1 VTIRL
6 ATPRDYDAALKIIG
20 DAFGLAAIAPTVHT
34 TVADSEHGQLL
45 VATDED
51 GRIVGTGA
59 SVGFGA
65 TGWIGGIAVA
75 EEARGR
81 GLGRA
86 LTEASI
92 DALGPRETYLLL
104 ASELGRPIYDRLGFV
119 PEQHYR
125 KFWTPDHAHPVP
137 SDIRPLTAADRRAVA
152 ALDARVTGEDR
163 TLALDV
169 GLEGGVATLDL
180 AAVALRPPWPALP
193 ILARDRNAG
202 AVMLNAVL
210 GPGIR
215 VAVPEANEPAVDVL
229 LTLGASEGEPVLR
242 MRRGPAVAWRP
253 EELWGVFSLFFG

>member
-6 ATPRDYDAALKIIG
+6 ATPADYGAALQIIG
-20 DAFGLAAIAPTVHT
+20 DAFGLAAVAPTVHT
-34 TVADSEHGQLL
+34 EVNDSSYGQLL
-45 VATDED
+45 VAEVD

-75 EEARGR
+75 DDARGR

-86 LTEASI
+86 LTEAAI

-119 PEQHYR
+119 PEQLYR
-125 KFWTPDHAHPVP
+125 KFWTPDHAHPAP

-152 ALDARVTGEDR
+152 ALDARATGEER
-163 TLALDV
+163 AFALDV

-193 ILARDRNAG
+193 ILARDPDAG
-202 AVMLNAVL
+202 ATMLRAVL

-215 VAVPEANEPAVDVL
+215 VAVPEANEPAIDAL
-229 LTLGASEGEPVLR
+229 LTHGATEGEPVLR
-242 MRRGPAVAWRP
+242 MRRGPAVPWRP